1 MTTVRITIDG
11 QPIEVP
17 AGTTI
22 LEAARTADIYIPSLC
37 YHPDL
42 PLAKDLPAGDIVF
55 QDYRIIENERSEISG
70 QGCGICVVEIKGN
83 GDLVGSC
90 ATEVAAG
97 MVVTTLNERI
107 KAKRRDNLLPIM
119 ARHRHA
125 CLTCAQ
131 QDGCPRT
138 SCSLSVPEEERC
150 CDQFGYCE
158 LQNIVNF
165 VGMPDAAPRWVPTD
179 YPVFKDGPLF
189 ERDYNQCIGCT
200 RCVRACRDLRGIE
213 ALGFVFNEN
222 GQVQVG
228 SLAES
233 LEDSGCK
240 FCTACV
246 EVCPTGA
253 LVDKAVEPATREA
266 DLVPCTSA
274 CPAHIDVPGYVRM
287 CARGKRDEA
296 NAIVR
301 EKVPFPGVLGRVCPH
316 PCEDVCRRGEV
327 NEAIAICALKRY
339 AADGERGVWKKTNR
353 IEANSGRKVAVVGA
367 GPAGLTA
374 AFYLRKKGHGV
385 TIFDANPAAGGM
397 LRYGIPE
404 YRLPVDI
411 LDREIAEILAL
422 GIELKTGRK
431 LGKDFTLDQ
440 LTAEGY
446 NAVFLGIGAP
456 ESRRI
461 ELDGCDRAD
470 VIRGTDFLRRVCQ
483 GENVK
488 LADNVVV
495 IGGGNV
501 AVDAAMT
508 ARRCGAVDVKM
519 VCLEDLDEIPASRS
533 QLEEARAE
541 GIEILPS
548 RGPGRVI
555 SADGNMTAM
564 DLVECICVYNEQG
577 QFCPQFSETRECIPM
592 DQVIIAVGQATDIS
606 FLEENSTIKT
616 HQGLIVVNTDS
627 LETDAKGIYAGGD
640 ATTAPG
646 TIIDAI
652 AAGRRAASSIDQ
664 ALGGSGKID
673 EVLFARSKP
682 DPVLGRDNGF
692 AAWPREKIPHLN
704 PATRVQGF
712 EEIEKSYKDE
722 QATREARRCLQC
734 DLRLHLGCNPA
745 PPEPWLSF
753 DEAHINPVP
762 ESEGV
767 FRLLDAD
774 QHVLII
780 KGTANLKQD
789 LLSALKDNPNAALFT
804 YEENKMYS
812 QRESE
817 LLQQYL
823 QQHGRMPGGEE
834 EDLF

>member
-1 MTTVRITIDG
+1 MTTVRITIDE

-42 PLAKDLPAGDIVF
+42 PPAKDLPAVDIVF
-55 QDYRIIENERSEISG
+55 QGYRKIENARPEKSG
-70 QGCGICVVEIKGN
+70 QGCGICVVEIKGSS
-83 GDLVGSC
+83 DLVGSC
-90 ATEVAAG
+90 ATEVSDG

-107 KAKRRDNLLPIM
+107 KTKRRDNLLPIM

-138 SCSLSVPEEERC
+138 SCSLNVPEEERC

-200 RCVRACRDLRGIE
+200 RCVRACWDLRGIE

-222 GQVQVG
+222 VQVQVG

-246 EVCPTGA
+246 EVCPSGA

-274 CPAHIDVPGYVRM
+274 CPALIDVSGYLRM
-287 CARGKRDEA
+287 CARGKPDEA

-316 PCEDVCRRGEV
+316 PCEDVCRRGQV
-327 NEAIAICALKRY
+327 NESIAICALKRY
-339 AADGERGVWKKTNR
+339 AADGEKGLWQKTNR

-374 AFYLRKKGHGV
+374 AFYLRKKGHSV
-385 TIFDANPAAGGM
+385 TVFDANPAAGGM

-404 YRLPVDI
+404 YRLPANI

-422 GIELKTGRK
+422 GIELKTGQK

-440 LTAEGY
+440 LTADGY
-446 NAVFLGIGAP
+446 DAVFLGLGASG
-456 ESRRI
+456 SRRI

-470 VIRGTDFLRRVCQ
+470 VIRGTDFLRRVSQ
-483 GENVK
+483 GKDVK

-519 VCLEDLDEIPASRS
+519 VCLEDLDEMPASRS

-555 SADGNMTAM
+555 SADGNLAAM
-564 DLVECICVYNEQG
+564 NLVECICVYNEQG
-577 QFCPQFSETRECIPM
+577 QFCPQFSEARECIPM
-592 DQVIIAVGQATDIS
+592 DQVIMAVGQATDLS
-606 FLEENSTIKT
+606 FLKDCSTIKVD
-616 HQGLIVVNTDS
+616 HALIAVNPDS
-627 LETDAKGIYAGGD
+627 METDAKGIYAGGD
-640 ATTAPG
+640 ATTAQG

-692 AAWPREKIPHLN
+692 AVWPREPVLQLD
-704 PATRVQGF
+704 PATRVLGF
-712 EEIEKSYKDE
+712 EEIAKCYSDQ
-722 QATREARRCLQC
+722 QAIREARRCLQC
-734 DLRLHLGCNPA
+734 DLRLQLGCNPA
-745 PPEPWLSF
+745 PPEPWLPF
-753 DEAHINPVP
+753 DEAHINQAPI
-762 ESEGV
+762 SEGV
-767 FRLLDAD
+767 YKLLDAN
-774 QHVLII
+774 HNVLGI
-780 KGTANLKQD
+780 KGTPNLRRE
-789 LLSALKDNPNAALFT
+789 LLLALEDNADATLFA
-804 YEENKMYS
+804 YEEDKMFS
-812 QRESE
+812 QRETE

-823 QQHGRMPGGEE
+823 QQHGEMPGGEG